1 MKCELIFELEAFF
14 RTKNYKRVVLST
26 SEMQVVAKKMYAKN
40 FHFEEERFHDWH
52 GIIRI
57 HFFAG
62 KRVAVTETKSKL
74 YASPSQMN

>member
-14 RTKNYKRVVLST
+14 RTKNYKRIVLST

-57 HFFAG
+57 HFFA
-62 KRVAVTETKSKL
+62 KARCCDRDKK
-74 YASPSQMN
+74 